1 VDDEAELSEL
11 CSGWKATAGALDF
24 PCGPK
29 QVMAITLLLVK
40 YCLLGGATTAV
51 SPSSEIFTRGVVGS
65 VEPKFSGVATL
76 DLL

>member
-1 VDDEAELSEL
+1 
-11 CSGWKATAGALDF
+11 
-24 PCGPK
+24 
-29 QVMAITLLLVK
+29 MAITLLLVK
-40 YCLLGGATTAV
+40 YCLLGRATTIV